1 MFSII
6 FIHGKTLEIFF
17 WRGGLEVEGPCLT
30 ISLLSIHYQLGGFQ
44 DDPTRQLSVDEVSTA
59 RSSVWSLEPF
69 HFMAEVQKE
78 LTHECPVCV

>member
-1 MFSII
+1 ME
-6 FIHGKTLEIFF
+6 KPWKFF
-17 WRGGLEVEGPCLT
+17 FGGVGMEVEGPCLT
-30 ISLLSIHYQLGGFQ
+30 ISLLSIHYQLEGFQ